1 MWFTNHP
8 QLRYGGYSISFLV
21 LSIPLAL
28 LFQNFENKK
37 FFEKKFKFLVIL
49 IIVLFNVK
57 NIDRINKEIQR
68 TDHYSYDNF
77 PFFAIPKK
85 EYIFEKTTSGLVVY
99 KTKGHCWNTP
109 SPCVQSLG
117 EFNFTITK
125 KNGFFFINNKK
136 K

>member
-37 FFEKKFKFLVIL
+37 FFEKKFKFLAIL

-85 EYIFEKTTSGLVVY
+85 EYIFEKTTSGLVIY

-117 EFNFTITK
+117 KFNFIITK